1 MLFRVK
7 TYTAHLPAV
16 TKVLVVSIYI
26 DKIDIM
32 ILLINLSFEIIQNNL
47 SAHVQEQGLIQV
59 LQQGLIQV
67 LEQGV
72 RRGHALMLIHLLT
85 ILQLIT
91 F

>member
-47 SAHVQEQGLIQV
+47 SAHVQEQLISACKSSICSSREEV
-59 LQQGLIQV
+59 IV
-67 LEQGV
+67 
-72 RRGHALMLIHLLT
+72 
-85 ILQLIT
+85 ILVVVVVVPQSMIG
-91 F
+91 

>member
-47 SAHVQEQGLIQV
+47 SAHVQEQLISACKRSICSSREEV
-59 LQQGLIQV
+59 IV
-67 LEQGV
+67 
-72 RRGHALMLIHLLT
+72 
-85 ILQLIT
+85 ILVVVVVVPQSMIG
-91 F
+91 

>member
-26 DKIDIM
+26 DKIDIV

-59 LQQGLIQV
+59 LQQGLIAEVLLIQV
-67 LEQGV
+67 AV
-72 RRGHALMLIHLLT
+72 MFFYST
-85 ILQLIT
+85 IT
-91 F
+91 FMSKAA